1 MATRDMLTSL
11 EAGSNH
17 YMDPILHFCTCLNTL
32 KTRSLK
38 MVEATM
44 RPCDAFHRKVHTAKS
59 LLADPVESIVQE
71 GDTLW
76 LGIFCEIRIAFEH
89 ALCDFR

>member
-1 MATRDMLTSL
+1 
-11 EAGSNH
+11 
-17 YMDPILHFCTCLNTL
+17 
-32 KTRSLK
+32 

-76 LGIFCEIRIAFEH
+76 LGIFCEIRIAFEY
-89 ALCDFR
+89 ALCDFRWFIIKWFANLLLYIPSICWG